1 MADAQRHC
9 DFIERHYGRISPASF
24 QAADVLL
31 TEARDLRELLLGQ
44 AFPLP
49 DSPDVPPYQLA
60 HVHAQ
65 WLDDYTL

>member
-1 MADAQRHC
+1 MADAQRHR
-9 DFIERHYGRISPASF
+9 DFIKRYHGRISPASF

-31 TEARDLRELLLGQ
+31 TEAGNHGELLLGQ

-49 DSPDVPPYQLA
+49 DSLDVSAHQLA

-65 WLDDYTL
+65 WLDYYTL